1 MAAAMG
7 KSGDRHHDDGGAEI
21 MSIGELGR
29 RVGTKVNT
37 IRFYEEIGLLPTAE
51 RSASGRRRFTQLH
64 LQRLRFIRNAR
75 SLGFSTTEIRSLLS
89 LADQPE
95 KECAEAMDIASAHLA
110 TVNERI
116 ARLSA
121 LREELGG
128 IIARCD
134 GGRVSDCRVIEAI
147 TDLTDQPR

>member
-51 RSASGRRRFTQLH
+51 RSASGRRRFTHLH
-64 LQRLRFIRNAR
+64 LQRLRFVRNAR
-75 SLGFSTTEIRSLLS
+75 SLGFSTHEIRSLLS

-110 TVNERI
+110 TVNARI

-121 LREELGG
+121 LREELGN

-134 GGRVSDCRVIEAI
+134 GGRISDCRVIEAI
-147 TDLTDQPR
+147 TDLADEPQ